1 MFKIERKFTFDS
13 AHRVEGHPKC
23 GRLHGHTYHLEV
35 EVSARYLDEKTGFVI
50 DFADLDAIVKRLV
63 DVIDHRY
70 LISQANV
77 VAGDIY
83 AKVAMED
90 EERQGDFVL
99 LPVIQTTAECLCS
112 HIYTEVRR
120 GLMVFLENTEHTQR
134 AWVSA
139 VRLWETPKNMAEYIP
154 S

>member
-1 MFKIERKFTFDS
+1 MFKIQRSFTFDS

-35 EVSARYLDEKTGFVI
+35 EVAARYLDEKTGFVI
-50 DFADLDAIVKRLV
+50 DFSDLDNIVKFIVGNL
-63 DVIDHRY
+63 DHRY
-70 LISQANV
+70 MVSQANIT
-77 VAGDIY
+77 AGDIY
-83 AKVAMED
+83 AKAAMVD
-90 EERQGDFVL
+90 EERQGDFII
-99 LPVIQTTAECLCS
+99 LPVAQTTAECLCA
-112 HIYTEVRR
+112 HIYAEVHR
-120 GLMVFLENTEHTQR
+120 GLMVFLETTEHTQR